1 MNKQYEVTIG
11 IPLYKSAK
19 YIEKSLLSA
28 LNQTFQYIE
37 FLIVDDAGNDG
48 SKDIVFKLQR
58 NHPRGR
64 NIRIIANDKNMGVSF
79 SRNRIIDEAKGRFL
93 YFMDSDDTIEP
104 DTIQLLYDSLTFN
117 HSQIAFGSYEIID
130 DINHNPS
137 EVYQKDA
144 LVLNGADQLAM
155 YAFKNNNIFHVSV
168 CNHLIDI
175 LFLRQLG
182 LKFINSSYWED
193 LDYITDLVVN
203 VERAVL
209 LSNIT
214 YHYYRHSDSLSHYQ
228 SRHILGKDEID
239 RNLFV
244 LRRVKRRCKD
254 LKGKQYI
261 PYLCYNLEMISFY
274 AACNIIHNYH
284 SIFPRFTF
292 SEIRDVMRHPM
303 SLKDII
309 NCKSKKIVNL
319 LFWLLGISPIAFF
332 LPIIWI
338 IGKYKRSL

>member
-48 SKDIVFKLQR
+48 SKEIVCKLQR
-58 NHPRGR
+58 NHPRGEH
-64 NIRIIANDKNMGVSF
+64 IRILTNEKNMGVSF
-79 SRNRIIDEAKGRFL
+79 SRNRIIDEAKGRYL

-104 DTIQLLYDSLTFN
+104 NTIQLLYDSLIYN

-137 EVYQKDA
+137 EVYQKEA

-155 YAFKNNNIFHVSV
+155 YAFKNNHVFHVSV

-175 LFLRQLG
+175 FFLRQLG

-193 LDYITDLVVN
+193 LDYITGLVIN

-228 SRHILGKDEID
+228 SRDILGKDEID
-239 RNLFV
+239 RNLSV
-244 LRRVKRRCKD
+244 LRHVKSKCKD
-254 LKGKQYI
+254 LTGKQYI

-274 AACNIIHNYH
+274 AACNILRNYRR
-284 SIFPRFTF
+284 IIPQFTF
-292 SEIRDVMRHPM
+292 AEIRDVMRHPM
-303 SLKDII
+303 PLKDIVSY
-309 NCKSKKIVNL
+309 KSKKVANL
-319 LFWLLGISPIAFF
+319 VFWLLGISPIAFF
-332 LPIIWI
+332 LPIIWA